1 MTFIITTKTGFVAG
15 FVAIGYYFHIFRHRS
30 KGGEM
35 GVYKRGNTWQAI
47 VRIKGH
53 ETVAHTFDTKAQAE
67 EWHEETRFEIRRG
80 RYFSRKEVENT
91 TLAEAL
97 DRYEREI
104 LPSKKSQRPVRVVI
118 RQWLA
123 HPLAKRALVSIRG
136 SDIAAWRDHRL
147 KTLSPNTV
155 RLDLALLSHLF
166 TIAIKEW
173 GMTGLVNPVQQIRK
187 PKLPKGRDRRLNP
200 GELDRIVKASC
211 SPLLP
216 EIIRFALETAMR
228 RGEIT
233 GMTWKL
239 VDLKKRTATL
249 LDTKNGEKRIVPLS
263 LEAVRILSGIPRR
276 IDGQVWGLED
286 QSVTRAFERAVS
298 RARAVYKKEC
308 EEKKGNPDPSFLVDI
323 TFHDLRHEAT
333 SRFFELGF
341 DATKVKEITGHKTY
355 SMLSRYTHLKA
366 EDIAIEM
373 DRLEKRK
380 VEDLSEKLK

>member
-1 MTFIITTKTGFVAG
+1 
-15 FVAIGYYFHIFRHRS
+15 
-30 KGGEM
+30 M

-53 ETVAHTFDTKAQAE
+53 ETVCHTFDTKAQAE

-80 RYFSRKEVENT
+80 RYSSRKEVENT

-136 SDIAAWRDHRL
+136 SDMASWRDDRL
-147 KTLSPNTV
+147 KTVSPNTV

-187 PKLPKGRDRRLNP
+187 PKLPKGRDRRLNS
-200 GELDRIVKASC
+200 GEMERIVEASG

-216 EIIRFALETAMR
+216 EIVRFALETAMR
-228 RGEIT
+228 RGEIA
-233 GMTWKL
+233 GMTWSM
-239 VDLKKRTATL
+239 VDMKNRTLTL
-249 LDTKNGEKRIVPLS
+249 PETKNGEKRIVPLS
-263 LEAVRILSGIPRR
+263 LEAIRILSGIPRR
-276 IDGQVWGLED
+276 IDGLVWGLED
-286 QSVTRAFERAVS
+286 QSITRSFERAVS
-298 RARAVYKKEC
+298 RARAAYEKEC
-308 EEKKGNPDPSFLVDI
+308 EEKKEKPDFFFLVDL

-333 SRFFELGF
+333 SRFFELGL
-341 DATKVKEITGHKTY
+341 ATEKVKEITGHKTY
-355 SMLSRYTHLKA
+355 QMLDRYTHLKA
-366 EDIAIEM
+366 KDIAIELDHLFRER
-373 DRLEKRK
+373 DRKNAE
-380 VEDLSEKLK
+380 LKKDRF